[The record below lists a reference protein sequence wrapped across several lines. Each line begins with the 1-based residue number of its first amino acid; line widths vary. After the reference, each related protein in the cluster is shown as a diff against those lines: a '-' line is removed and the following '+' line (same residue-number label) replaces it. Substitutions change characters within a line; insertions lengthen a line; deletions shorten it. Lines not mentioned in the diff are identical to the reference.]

1 MLPLFAV
8 LIVLSISLLI
18 IRVGTVALTMTGL
31 SPQVAR
37 FQARSAYFGVGFTT
51 AEAEKVLN
59 NPVRREIVMGLMLLG
74 NAGIIS
80 VISTVVL
87 STTEVPETGAFSYV
101 WFRIAFL
108 AGGIGTLYTLAYSSW
123 IDRRISKSVRW
134 ALRKWTHLETQDY
147 SELLHLARDY
157 SVSEFPVQKGDWM
170 AGHLLRDLRLRD
182 EGVIILGIERAD
194 GTYIGV
200 PRGECEVEVG
210 DLLIAYGKHALLQGL
225 EKRRAGFEGDR
236 QHQAAVEWKQ
246 KVVEAQDSIP
256 E

>member
-8 LIVLSISLLI
+8 LVVLSVSLLI
-18 IRVGTVALTMTGL
+18 IRVGTVAFMMTGL
-31 SPQVAR
+31 APQVAR

-59 NPVRREIVMGLMLLG
+59 NPVRREIVMMLMLLG

-87 STTEVPETGAFSYV
+87 STTEVPEDGAFSHV

-108 AGGIGTLYTLAYSSW
+108 ALGICTLFMLAYSKW
-123 IDRRISKSVRW
+123 IDRRISKAVRW
-134 ALRKWTHLETQDY
+134 ALHKWTRLETQDY
-147 SELLHLARDY
+147 SEMLHLARDY
-157 SVSEFPVQKGDWM
+157 SVSEFPVQEGDWM
-170 AGHLLRDLRLRD
+170 AGRPLRELRLRD
-182 EGVIILGIERAD
+182 EGVMILGIERAD

-200 PRGECEVEVG
+200 PRGHCPLEVG
-210 DLLIAYGKHALLQGL
+210 DRLIAYGKHAMLQAL
-225 EKRRAGFEGDR
+225 EKRRAGYEGDR

-246 KVVEAQDSIP
+246 SVGEALDSIP

>member
-8 LIVLSISLLI
+8 LVVLSVSLLI

-31 SPQVAR
+31 APQVAR

-59 NPVRREIVMGLMLLG
+59 NPVRREIVMALMLLG

-87 STTEVPETGAFSYV
+87 STTEVPDEGMFSRV

-108 AGGIGTLYTLAYSSW
+108 AGGIGLLFLLAYSKW
-123 IDRRISKSVRW
+123 IDRRISSAVRW
-134 ALRKWTHLETQDY
+134 ALRRWTRLEVQDY
-147 SELLHLARDY
+147 SEMLHLAHDY
-157 SVSEFPVQKGDWM
+157 SVSEFPVQEGDWI
-170 AGHLLRDLRLRD
+170 AGRALMNLRLGD
-182 EGVIILGIERAD
+182 EGVMILGIERAD
-194 GTYIGV
+194 GTYVGAPKGNCV
-200 PRGECEVEVG
+200 PQVG
-210 DLLIAYGKHALLQGL
+210 DLLIVYGKHAMLLGL
-225 EKRRAGFEGDR
+225 EKRRAGYEGDR
-236 QHQAAVEWKQ
+236 QHQTAVEWKQ
-246 KVVEAQDSIP
+246 KVRAAQDSIP